1 MSTGKGQTVT
11 PLNAGH
17 PLVAIV
23 AAVPLPNANDAAG
36 AASAAGTGVTV
47 TAGSAVPNT
56 QGLTI
61 TGIAAVCTAYATY
74 LGTLSALKKAQV
86 GQVQMLVTS
95 TTVSLTVHS
104 ADVTT
109 FSATLATALNLA
121 ANLGPVGT

>member
-1 MSTGKGQTVT
+1 MSTSKNPVVT

-23 AAVPLPNANDAAG
+23 AAVPQSNANDAAG
-36 AASAAGTGVTV
+36 AAAAASAGVTV
-47 TAGSAVPNT
+47 TAGAGAPNT

-86 GQVQMLVTS
+86 GQIQMIVTS
-95 TTVSLTVHS
+95 TTVALSVHS

-109 FSATLATALNLA
+109 FSATLATALNTGGNSGA
-121 ANLGPVGT
+121 IGT